1 MRLQVDL
8 TGSSDARDELEY
20 LQDARQAVH
29 DLLLPDG
36 DLDRAARERL
46 CILLTV
52 LATLERASQTASQ
65 PAPPDD
71 SIPSLTQR
79 S

>member
-1 MRLQVDL
+1 MRLQIDL

-36 DLDRAARERL
+36 DLDRAGRERL
-46 CILLTV
+46 NPLPH
-52 LATLERASQTASQ
+52 ATELK
-65 PAPPDD
+65 PPVAFRIMALND
-71 SIPSLTQR
+71 T
-79 S
+79 